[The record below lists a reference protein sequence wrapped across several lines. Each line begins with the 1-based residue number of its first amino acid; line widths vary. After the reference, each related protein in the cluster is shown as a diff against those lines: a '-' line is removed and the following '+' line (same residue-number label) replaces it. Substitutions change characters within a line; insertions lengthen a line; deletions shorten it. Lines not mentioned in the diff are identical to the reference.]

1 MARTHLPHHRDRHRE
16 HHQHRYG
23 RLHGFAQR
31 WFLTNSIVAG
41 IFALVW
47 LILRSGSKPSRFAYP
62 CQQVAMSAAS
72 LALGVPVV
80 SAVISAT
87 RRLAVAL
94 RTPPGIT
101 VAALGLVC
109 TSGLCICFTRS
120 GTQAGGYEPLPLAG
134 PTAFSVEHRG
144 SARERGGLSRVAIAH
159 HPGAHDGSSGRDN
172 VHLIDDAVKM
182 MVDEAVKAFAGTSTI
197 VEAWEQII
205 PDPEKKVAI
214 KINCQ
219 IEGIFTKAKV
229 VWPIVDG
236 LIARGVPLENILV
249 YDRTDN
255 AFSYA
260 GFVRDPDGAGLRV
273 GILQGYDFGG
283 YSAHADQY
291 YIAKM
296 LIGEAGE
303 YDCDYLINVPVCKA
317 LDGYSG
323 VTLSMKNHYG
333 TCSPNHGDAEGSIH
347 EHICMRNALPAIRDK
362 TRLVVLDACYCEY
375 KWYNG
380 RDQTW
385 VDVVDKIIVSDDPVA
400 VDYHGWQ
407 IIEELRSAHDF
418 PPCSPYP
425 YAIDYAADVYGLG
438 TNDPDQME
446 IIELELPRF
455 GDSDRDG
462 DVDLADFAVFA
473 PCMTG
478 PDGGL
483 LPGCTIFDFGQDGD
497 SDAEDFAEFQAVFTG
512 PAVDGR

>member
-1 MARTHLPHHRDRHRE
+1 MTRTNLSHHLDHSRE
-16 HHQHRYG
+16 HQQHAHG
-23 RLHGFAQR
+23 RLRRFARR

-62 CQQVAMSAAS
+62 CQQAAVSAAS
-72 LALGVPVV
+72 LAFGVPLV
-80 SAVISAT
+80 SAAISA
-87 RRLAVAL
+87 RGRLAAAL
-94 RTPPGIT
+94 RTPLGIS

-109 TSGLCICFTRS
+109 ASGLWICFS
-120 GTQAGGYEPLPLAG
+120 GSGAQAGDYG
-134 PTAFSVEHRG
+134 PAPSVQVTAMSV
-144 SARERGGLSRVAIAH
+144 ARREGGRRTGGLSRVAIAH
-159 HPGAHDGSSGRDN
+159 HPAAHDGSTGRDN

-182 MVDEAVKAFAGTSTI
+182 MVDEAVRAFADTGTI

-205 PDPEKKVAI
+205 PNPSKKVAI

-219 IEGIFTKAKV
+219 ITGIYTKAKV

-249 YDRTDN
+249 YDRTDH

-260 GFVRDPDGAGLRV
+260 GFVRDPDGTGLRV
-273 GILQGYDFGG
+273 GILSGDDFGG
-283 YSAHADQY
+283 YSTHADQY
-291 YIAKM
+291 FIAKM

-333 TCSPNHGDAEGSIH
+333 TCSPDHSDIH
-347 EHICMRNALPAIRDK
+347 NKICLRNALPAIRDK

-380 RDQTW
+380 RNQQW
-385 VDVVDKIIVSDDPVA
+385 VDVVNKIIVSDDPVA

-407 IIEELRSAHDF
+407 IIEELRIAHAY

-425 YAIDYAADVYGLG
+425 YSIDYAANVYGLG
-438 TNDPDQME
+438 TNDPRQMK
-446 IIELELPRF
+446 IVELELPRF
-455 GDSDRDG
+455 GDNDRDG
-462 DVDLADFAVFA
+462 DVDLVDFAVFA

-478 PDGGL
+478 PAGGL

-497 SDAEDFAEFQAVFTG
+497 VDFADYFEFRTLFAT
-512 PAVDGR
+512 D